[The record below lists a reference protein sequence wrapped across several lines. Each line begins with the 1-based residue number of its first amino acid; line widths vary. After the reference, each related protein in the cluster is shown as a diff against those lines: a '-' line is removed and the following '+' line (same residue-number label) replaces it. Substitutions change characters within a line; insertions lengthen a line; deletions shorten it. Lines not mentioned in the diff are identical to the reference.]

1 MKYKIFKKTLI
12 GAIVS
17 VIAGMGVMV
26 PKVQAASVG
35 FSMSPMKL
43 NLILNPGET
52 YQTLVSISNP
62 GTSEDDFSYKV
73 EVVPFFVDDEYKS
86 VFEEHGSYS
95 MIVDWITLDSPST
108 GTIKPNESRDI
119 HFTID
124 VPRTAPSGGQYASIL
139 VSSADTESGEGM
151 TIKETV
157 AIGHIIYAEIT
168 GNTVK
173 QGEFTDVSVPG
184 IILDGPITGSS
195 LIKNTGNTHGTA
207 KYTLQVF
214 PLFSGE
220 EVYSNEDEPE
230 THTIIP
236 DRTYYNETTWENTP
250 GIGIFNVVYTVE
262 YEGVTEQ
269 VSKMVIKC
277 PIWIM
282 FLVFLAVAA
291 IVIWFFVMARNR
303 RRARKQC

>member
-35 FSMSPMKL
+35 FSMSPMKQ